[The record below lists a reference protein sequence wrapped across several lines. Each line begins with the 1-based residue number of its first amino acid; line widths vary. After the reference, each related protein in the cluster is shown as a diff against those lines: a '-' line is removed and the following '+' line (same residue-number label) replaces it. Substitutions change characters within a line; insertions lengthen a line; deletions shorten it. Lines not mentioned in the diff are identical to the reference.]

1 MRSFLRLIVLI
12 SLWVGIG
19 AACRE
24 EPSLPALQQSKRPKA
39 QLAVPLVAN
48 PTPTMAAPAILP
60 MPVKAV
66 GDEGAL
72 PVLRAEGNGRP
83 SLTLTITT
91 TQTISETAVYHLPID
106 AGLAHVDWFIGSY
119 VDVDKRAGFA
129 ADFMGGFMTYDG
141 HKGTDFFIRDLA
153 HMETGVPVLAA
164 RSGTVV
170 ELHDGENDLDR
181 DGKSQQSNYIK
192 IIHDDESF
200 AYYRHLKRDSLL
212 VARGQAVEVG
222 QPLALVG
229 NSGLSSP
236 HPHLHF
242 EVHAANGRTLDIFGE
257 QLAAFDSAYPYEPF
271 IFTAGITDRN
281 DPYIFANLSRYTPAH
296 HSTLS
301 CTESPYIWYKVVRM
315 GQDDRLRT
323 FLIFPD
329 DSVKEL
335 NVIIADQDYRYI
347 YWYVYDDPLPAGA
360 YRVRYFFNENSDDF
374 GEMTLSVVC
383 D

>member
-1 MRSFLRLIVLI
+1 MRLFLRFIVLT
-12 SLWVGIG
+12 SLWAGIG

-24 EPSLPALQQSKRPKA
+24 ATALPAWKQSERSNAP
-39 QLAVPLVAN
+39 LAVPLVAN
-48 PTPTMAAPAILP
+48 PTPATPAAILP
-60 MPVKAV
+60 TIPPTPVKRV

-72 PVLRAEGNGRP
+72 PVMHAGGGGRP
-83 SLTLTITT
+83 SSTPAIITA
-91 TQTISETAVYHLPID
+91 QAVYHLPID
-106 AGLAHVDWFIGSY
+106 AGQPHVDWFIGSY

-192 IIHDDESF
+192 IVHDDESF
-200 AYYRHLKRDSLL
+200 AYYSHLKRDSLL
-212 VARGQAVEVG
+212 VALGQEVEVG

-242 EVHAANGRTLDIFGE
+242 EVHAADGRILDIFSE
-257 QLAAFDSAYPYEPF
+257 QAAAFDSTYPHEPF
-271 IFTAGITDRN
+271 VFTAGITDRN

-296 HSTLS
+296 YSTLS

-315 GQDDRLRT
+315 GQNDRLRT
-323 FLIFPD
+323 ILIFPNG
-329 DSVKEL
+329 SAKEL
-335 NVIIADQDYRYI
+335 TPIIADQDYRYI
-347 YWYVYDDPLPAGA
+347 YWYVYDDPLLAGV
-360 YRVRYFFNENSDDF
+360 YRVRYFFNENGGDF